1 MKNRLNRVKRYNNAI
16 RRILLKEWDPIGVK
30 DVPQAQNE
38 YDSYTPQICKM
49 LINHESSE
57 NIFQYL
63 WKIETDYMGLSGN
76 QNHTRSIAKKLA
88 DIFGEIKGQ
97 NP

>member
-1 MKNRLNRVKRYNNAI
+1 MKNRSNRVKRYNNAI
-16 RRILLKEWDPIGVK
+16 RKILLKEWNPIGVK
-30 DVPQAQNE
+30 DIPQAQNE
-38 YDSYTPQICKM
+38 YDSYIPQICKM

-63 WKIETDYMGLSGN
+63 RKIETDYMGLCGN

-88 DIFGEIKGQ
+88 DIVGEIEGEKT
-97 NP
+97 